1 MFIFLL
7 WLWAALPPILLRFW
21 LSALKGK
28 PIPLKTTQ
36 RRRAL
41 RQTGWTGQ
49 RLLTQIRIILT
60 HAKGLCSKCETSSLK
75 NDIRSAIIHFLT
87 NGFTLLSKSS
97 FRCLCLFLLFHS
109 DEQANLFPGKHFL
122 NVTTWIPES
131 LQRMWRIS
139 KDLLNQLKHHCEGN
153 RVCLLSNASM
163 LLQTWF

>member
-1 MFIFLL
+1 MSCTSPHPATILTFCSEGE
-7 WLWAALPPILLRFW
+7 ANPIKDN
-21 LSALKGK
+21 SKKKGAE
-28 PIPLKTTQ
+28 TD
-36 RRRAL
+36 R
-41 RQTGWTGQ
+41 GWTGQ

-60 HAKGLCSKCETSSLK
+60 HAKVLCSKCETSSLK
-75 NDIRSAIIHFLT
+75 NDIRSAIIHFLM

-109 DEQANLFPGKHFL
+109 DGQANVFPGKHFL
-122 NVTTWIPES
+122 NVTAWIPES